1 MDLRKAFEEFKSKI
15 EDAGLTCEDLCLE
28 LSINPS
34 IFLTVEF
41 EDDDLNTIQVYGTGL
56 ETMLTDE
63 LQGYLDDEDLC
74 REVPVD
80 LFINEMAKQFE
91 FQLVSYDTD
100 EL

>member
-15 EDAGLTCEDLCLE
+15 EEGGLTCEDLCLE
-28 LSINPS
+28 LSISPR

-41 EDDDLNTIQVYGTGL
+41 EDDDLDTIQVYGTGL
-56 ETMLTDE
+56 ENMLTDE
-63 LQGYLDDEDLC
+63 LQDYLDDEDLC

-80 LFINEMAKQFE
+80 LFISEMAKQVE
-91 FQLVSYDTD
+91 FQLISYGTD